1 GFHVRGPLPFQL
13 RPRRHR
19 LLGPH
24 PPRRR
29 RTLVRRRLGQATH
42 FLFPRHLRPL
52 PPCRLRL
59 RPRRTPA
66 RRPRLGHTPAHPP
79 MVDRH
84 ARPHPTRRRP
94 HPRHAAPHR
103 ARRRLPPPS
112 RRRPRRR
119 DRCRKPPQ
127 GRRRLRAALPRQRLS

>member
-1 GFHVRGPLPFQL
+1 MKTFFAAPPRRRRAPCVESEAGGGFHVRGPLPFQL

-79 MVDRH
+79 M
-84 ARPHPTRRRP
+84 
-94 HPRHAAPHR
+94 
-103 ARRRLPPPS
+103 
-112 RRRPRRR
+112 
-119 DRCRKPPQ
+119 
-127 GRRRLRAALPRQRLS
+127 